1 MRHLFGA
8 RSALPIAALA
18 ALGIL
23 LSGCTPG
30 SSNPTGETTVSAA
43 SSKCVDNSL
52 DAGST
57 DPSGVL
63 TIGREGNTS
72 FSRNFNPFSPNALY
86 PTAFAMYEPLFVQN
100 RGSGELDPRLA
111 TEWAT
116 SDDGLTV
123 TFTLRDGVTWS
134 DGQPFTA
141 DDVVFSMELAKANL
155 GSFDYATAI
164 TATSPTSVQ
173 ITLEEPN
180 SQAVYLL
187 GAQLIVPQHI
197 WKDVPNPLEF
207 TNENPVATGP
217 FTEIAQFD
225 TQVYEVD
232 RNPDYWDEG
241 KPYIQGV
248 RVPAFPSNDSVQLA
262 LANGEIDWA
271 DVFVPDIAN
280 TYVSRAPETNC
291 YWFPPIWGTAQLY
304 LNTTKAPFD
313 DPNVRKAISMAINR
327 EQIID
332 VAMNG
337 YASLPDSTGIGPRYA
352 SWKADDSTDFGDWTQ
367 LDLEAAKK
375 MLDEAGLKAGSDG
388 MRTLP
393 DGSAFAPT
401 IIVGSAST
409 DWVASSQVI
418 TENLKAVGIDASVQA
433 QDWSAVIDEAQRGD
447 FDMAH
452 MWSSEGA
459 TPYNF
464 YRGAMS
470 TETVEPV
477 GEVANE
483 NFARF
488 GSDEADALLEEFA
501 STSDKAAQK
510 EVVAQLEQLFAVDAP
525 SVPLFYGPEF
535 GEFNTS
541 RFVGFPDE
549 DNPYADPNLR
559 SPTAAIVLTTIQP
572 RK

>member
-1 MRHLFGA
+1 MRHLFRA
-8 RSALPIAALA
+8 RSALPVAALA

-30 SSNPTGETTVSAA
+30 SSNQTGETTASAA

-57 DPSGVL
+57 DPGGVL

-217 FTEIAQFD
+217 FTEVAQFD

-280 TYVSRAPETNC
+280 TYVSRAPEMSC

-352 SWKADDSTDFGDWTQ
+352 SWKADDSAALGDWTQ
-367 LDLEAAKK
+367 LDIEAAKK

-388 MRTLP
+388 IRTLP

-501 STSDKAAQK
+501 ATSDEAAQK
-510 EVVAQLEQLFAVDAP
+510 EVVAQLEQLFADDAP